1 MTKKLTRSLFMVAT
15 VAGVIGL
22 AGCAGNGYDSGATTE
37 PTAGATAP
45 MESTAPTTTT
55 EPMRGSDS
63 MPAAQAPATQP

>member
-37 PTAGATAP
+37 PSAGATAP
-45 MESTAPTTTT
+45 MESSASGTAP
-55 EPMRGSDS
+55 MQGSDS
-63 MPAAQAPATQP
+63 MPAGQAPGTQP